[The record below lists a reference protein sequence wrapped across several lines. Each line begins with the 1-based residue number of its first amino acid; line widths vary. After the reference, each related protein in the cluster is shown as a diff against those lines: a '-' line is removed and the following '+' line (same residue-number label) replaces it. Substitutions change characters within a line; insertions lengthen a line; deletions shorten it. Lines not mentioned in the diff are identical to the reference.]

1 MFTHA
6 YQQCSEHLTSIY
18 ANNLLNQIRNEIFT
32 KLPILDERE
41 QNKRAKLQS
50 DKTKSS
56 FYSSLKQKYSN
67 FIELQYLPD
76 ELIHDLYNALYCWQ
90 ENKHYLKNSKF
101 KFNIFLYKIIDRS
114 VPMSFPQI
122 IQDKFQNKK
131 STTLQTSSNSFWLN
145 AAFDCRNENI
155 SNFIKYH
162 KQLASNTNSLIITI
176 GLIYDKIADDIFA
189 LLSRNLHINR
199 VILKVEQKAF
209 WVGENVEQMPF
220 FEDTEWFNEMNMIMN
235 VLFGCLYKLEQLK
248 ALSIV
253 CDLKCNFLLY
263 KENCDI
269 LSMLINK
276 HRYSLEVITFSRIE
290 IEQSCQ
296 MEIIESIKQ
305 CKEMKI
311 VIFKSAKFIEDV
323 CKKCLEV
330 FNSELYKEDYIYLR
344 LNKGCIVI
352 NNVYEEIKDK

>member
-1 MFTHA
+1 
-6 YQQCSEHLTSIY
+6 
-18 ANNLLNQIRNEIFT
+18 
-32 KLPILDERE
+32 
-41 QNKRAKLQS
+41 
-50 DKTKSS
+50 
-56 FYSSLKQKYSN
+56 
-67 FIELQYLPD
+67 
-76 ELIHDLYNALYCWQ
+76 
-90 ENKHYLKNSKF
+90 
-101 KFNIFLYKIIDRS
+101 
-114 VPMSFPQI
+114 
-122 IQDKFQNKK
+122 
-131 STTLQTSSNSFWLN
+131 
-145 AAFDCRNENI
+145 
-155 SNFIKYH
+155 
-162 KQLASNTNSLIITI
+162 
-176 GLIYDKIADDIFA
+176 
-189 LLSRNLHINR
+189 
-199 VILKVEQKAF
+199 
-209 WVGENVEQMPF
+209 
-220 FEDTEWFNEMNMIMN
+220 MNMIMN

-344 LNKGCIVI
+344 LNKECIVI
-352 NNVYEEIKDK
+352 NNVYEEIKEK